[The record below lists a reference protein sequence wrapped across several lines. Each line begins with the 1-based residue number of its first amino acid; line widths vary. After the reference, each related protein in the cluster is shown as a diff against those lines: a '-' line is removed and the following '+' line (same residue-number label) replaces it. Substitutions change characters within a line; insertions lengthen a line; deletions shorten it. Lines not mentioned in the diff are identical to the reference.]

1 MIGQTC
7 RGMDLADINRDGW
20 AGYIADEVLAGREV
34 STYAVE
40 RYRDALT
47 DVRDMRA
54 MNAERV
60 AMRQAEAS

>member
-1 MIGQTC
+1 MIGDAC
-7 RGMDLADINRDGW
+7 RGMDYADAIRDGW

-47 DVRDMRA
+47 DCRDMRA
-54 MNAERV
+54 MNDGRV
-60 AMRQAEAS
+60 AMRQGGAS